1 MTTAPLTLPHLAF
14 TGDTSEDAARAAFE
28 RRYGQAPAQVVT
40 AAGYV
45 WAGPVPQNEGTDTRT
60 PVPPDPSKSPT
71 PPETLAQSLQ
81 K

>member
-1 MTTAPLTLPHLAF
+1 MIAIPLTLPHLAF
-14 TGDTSEDAARAAFE
+14 TADTSEDAARAAFE

-45 WAGPVPQNEGTDTRT
+45 WAGPVPQTEEATNRT
-60 PVPPDPSKSPT
+60 PALPDPPNPSTS
-71 PPETLAQSLQ
+71 PETLAQSLQ